1 VRRQIVAAE
10 KKRARGE
17 ERMKIRLFG
26 LVATVVMLTAAALA
40 AGDTSAL
47 HPPAGHRMALVTFE
61 DLECP
66 ACAHAEPLLL
76 QAARNYGIPL
86 VWHDFIIPMHPWS
99 KEAAIM
105 ARYFDT
111 QSPQLGNEFRAY
123 IFANQP
129 MIYKANLREWAD
141 KFAAAHHTAL
151 PAFYDPTGKL
161 REKVEA
167 DTQLGSET
175 GPTGVTHTPTIYV
188 VTNSPRI
195 PYVEVTEQSQLFNT
209 IEQVKAQLG
218 PAPASRTKH
227 KAEAKR
233 RARTNRQG

>member
-1 VRRQIVAAE
+1 MKTGLSKMKMVGLLAA
-10 KKRARGE
+10 
-17 ERMKIRLFG
+17 
-26 LVATVVMLTAAALA
+26 VVVFLSAAALA

-76 QAARNYGIPL
+76 QAERDYGIPV
-86 VWHDFIIPMHPWS
+86 VWHDFIIPNHAWS
-99 KEAAIM
+99 MEAAII

-111 QSPQLGNEFRAY
+111 QSPQLGTDFRAY

-129 MIYKANLREWAD
+129 SIYKLNLRDYAD

-151 PAFYDPTGKL
+151 PAFYDPTGAL
-161 REKVEA
+161 RSKVEA
-167 DTQLGSET
+167 DTQLGRET

-188 VTNSPRI
+188 VTDSPKI
-195 PYVEVTEQSQLFNT
+195 PYVEVTEQSKLFDT

-218 PAPASRTKH
+218 PAPGAKPKKKTQARRSGA
-227 KAEAKR
+227 KAQP
-233 RARTNRQG
+233 QG